1 MISDREFDQRVK
13 QVIRSHFNMISSS
26 ADHQQSEEAYH
37 TGQFQLPNPAGKA
50 GGACT
55 SAFLQAMYQTGE
67 GANWVETLQE
77 MQNVLQ
83 GMGYAQTPQLT
94 SSRLIDIQK
103 PLQIVP
109 PGSGRRRALLIGINY
124 VGQEG
129 QLTACHNDVHNIRE
143 FLTEVYGFKDSE
155 MLILMDDA
163 RHHPPTR
170 RNIED
175 AMIRLTRYSQPN
187 DVAFVSF
194 SGHGGNTRDTS
205 GDEADG
211 MDETLIPVDFK
222 TQGHIVDD
230 DILRLLVKP
239 MMNDVHV
246 TVLMDCCHSGTVF
259 DLPYTFGANDTCV
272 RRESGFNLD
281 QVHESQLT
289 VGSYHAPGTIL
300 SSWSLHGETKIPKEE
315 KKSPKKS
322 KKKKKAAT
330 FQPKKKKKDKTKV
343 EENEQQEVG
352 PKMVGGQAA
361 LPVRRASKKSAA
373 PAPGDK
379 KCAIM

>member
-37 TGQFQLPNPAGKA
+37 TGRFQLPNPAGKA

-67 GANWVETLQE
+67 GAHWVDTLHE
-77 MQNVLQ
+77 MQSILL

-94 SSRLIDIQK
+94 SSRLIDVHQ

-143 FLTEVYGFKDSE
+143 FLTEVYGFKESE

-194 SGHGGNTRDTS
+194 SGHGGNTKDTS

-211 MDETLIPVDFK
+211 MDETYVCFAQKLQRVGSLTKDVFFCCWHRLIPVDFK
-222 TQGHIVDD
+222 TEGHIVDGKSN
-230 DILRLLVKP
+230 LP
-239 MMNDVHV
+239 MSRSLQIQDTLNSIVSYSKHRRHFTV
-246 TVLMDCCHSGTVF
+246 TGQT
-259 DLPYTFGANDTCV
+259 
-272 RRESGFNLD
+272 
-281 QVHESQLT
+281 HE
-289 VGSYHAPGTIL
+289 
-300 SSWSLHGETKIPKEE
+300 E
-315 KKSPKKS
+315 
-322 KKKKKAAT
+322 
-330 FQPKKKKKDKTKV
+330 
-343 EENEQQEVG
+343 
-352 PKMVGGQAA
+352 
-361 LPVRRASKKSAA
+361 
-373 PAPGDK
+373 
-379 KCAIM
+379 